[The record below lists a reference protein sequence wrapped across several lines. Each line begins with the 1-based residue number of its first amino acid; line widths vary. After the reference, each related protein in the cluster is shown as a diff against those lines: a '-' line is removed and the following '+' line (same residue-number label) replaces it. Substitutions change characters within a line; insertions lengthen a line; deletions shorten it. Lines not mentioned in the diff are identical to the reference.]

1 MGCVT
6 SSGNKKLEDIKQG
19 FVIRIQHPDNKTE
32 KQFKYFDEKQKS
44 DLIMNVMNGICFSE
58 KVSDKC
64 DGNFI
69 SLYDQSDDRF
79 HYYVQKLD
87 GIEIENPNEPTKGKI
102 WVPYINEKRQD
113 WDTLVE
119 NNSRISITDHLLWKL
134 EYIKR

>member
-6 SSGNKKLEDIKQG
+6 QSGNKKLEDMKQG
-19 FVIRIQHPDNKTE
+19 FMIRIQHPDNKIE
-32 KQFKYFDEKQKS
+32 RQYKYFDEKQKS

-69 SLYDQSDDRF
+69 SLYDPIDDRF

-87 GIEIENPNEPTKGKI
+87 GIEIDNSNEPLKGKI
-102 WVPYINEKRQD
+102 WIPYINEKRQD
-113 WDTLVE
+113 WDILVE
-119 NNSRISITDHLLWKL
+119 NNTRISITDHLLWKL
-134 EYIKR
+134 EQIKK